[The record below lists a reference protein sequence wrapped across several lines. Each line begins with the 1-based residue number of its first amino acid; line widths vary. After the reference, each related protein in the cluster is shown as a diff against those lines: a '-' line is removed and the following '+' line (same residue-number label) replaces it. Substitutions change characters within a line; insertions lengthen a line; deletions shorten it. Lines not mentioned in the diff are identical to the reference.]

1 MPIGDVLIGVGS
13 AEQTSFFAFRG
24 NQLETERKVIRAHTA
39 GNAHARKAGQR
50 TGDGV
55 KVAQVKR
62 KRIALVVEAESSIGR
77 DRGGNHVAVFCKDV
91 IEFFGDQTA
100 DLLSL
105 NVVSV
110 VVAVRKNVSTD
121 KNAAL
126 GFRAETFVTAL
137 LNHVEQVSVVLSA
150 VTVAN
155 TVETSE
161 VGAGFR
167 RWIKTNQ

>member
-62 KRIALVVEAESSIGR
+62 KRIALV
-77 DRGGNHVAVFCKDV
+77 
-91 IEFFGDQTA
+91 
-100 DLLSL
+100 LSK
-105 NVVSV
+105 
-110 VVAVRKNVSTD
+110 RK
-121 KNAAL
+121 AA
-126 GFRAETFVTAL
+126 
-137 LNHVEQVSVVLSA
+137 S
-150 VTVAN
+150 
-155 TVETSE
+155 VET
-161 VGAGFR
+161 GAAITSQFSA
-167 RWIKTNQ
+167 KM

>member
-77 DRGGNHVAVFCKDV
+77 DR
-91 IEFFGDQTA
+91 
-100 DLLSL
+100 
-105 NVVSV
+105 
-110 VVAVRKNVSTD
+110 
-121 KNAAL
+121 AAITSQ
-126 GFRAETFVTAL
+126 F
-137 LNHVEQVSVVLSA
+137 SA
-150 VTVAN
+150 
-155 TVETSE
+155 
-161 VGAGFR
+161 
-167 RWIKTNQ
+167 KM